1 MGNTINTLICDRE
14 EPSDLSKNNLNELPP
29 FEHISMRYP
38 VYYRGFHRPFI
49 H

>member
-1 MGNTINTLICDRE
+1 MGNTIDTMLCNVKS
-14 EPSDLSKNNLNELPP
+14 EPPESKEAVYETKEPIP
-29 FEHISMRYP
+29 MRYS

>member
-1 MGNTINTLICDRE
+1 MGNTINTMLCDRE
-14 EPSDLSKNNLNELPP
+14 PTIETINNCNETPSFEPIP
-29 FEHISMRYP
+29 MRYP